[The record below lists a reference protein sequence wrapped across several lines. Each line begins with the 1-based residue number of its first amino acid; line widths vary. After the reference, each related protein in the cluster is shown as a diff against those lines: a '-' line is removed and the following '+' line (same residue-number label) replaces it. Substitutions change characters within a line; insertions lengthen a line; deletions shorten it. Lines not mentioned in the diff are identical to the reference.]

1 MHRDR
6 TRARRH
12 GGSVALFLLLGVFVA
27 GFDAHAARATTAAD
41 ICAGTPDPCI
51 VSTTINVEDMSILNF
66 GNRALRLGPSGRLQ
80 AGSGTM
86 TIIARMVTVDTGGI
100 ISARGSG
107 STRGGVINI
116 NADIMNIAGSL
127 DVSGAPPGEISVALD
142 QNATITGLLDAHAL
156 ARSDSG
162 GLITVA
168 AATIAFSG
176 NIDGRSG
183 TEDALGGD
191 VELLATGNLNVAGTI
206 NVIGVDGGTITL
218 EAGVGPGSGNVTLTS
233 TSSLLADAI
242 NGPGGFGGGVDVT
255 ATGNGLATGLINANG
270 SISVMGSTAGE
281 EIGGGSGGCIAIN
294 ATGNVVLDN
303 RNATLSVEGG
313 GPDGDG
319 GELEIVSDEAAV
331 VVGSQLDV
339 STPGI
344 DGGGGAVAIDS
355 VGPIVILVSIAGFG
369 GDGGEVAV
377 VSTGAGVSVEAG
389 VTLDVSGRGI
399 GSGGAICLESATQP
413 SAAPAAVVVS
423 GTLNADGGGTAGE
436 GGAIE
441 VIGRD
446 SARVVGIASADG
458 GLGGGVGGGVVV
470 TAVAGPAFV
479 EGTLRARGR
488 TGAGGS
494 ITVEGARI
502 EVPGTIDVTGNGAGN
517 NNTDIGLE
525 STGPIVVTGT
535 LNASSTPG
543 TGGVVEIMSAG
554 NVTIGGLLTA
564 DGGAQPG
571 GMVRVL
577 GCGVLLCGFNAQPE
591 LCLGRT
597 GTVRTL
603 GPNGSNRITAR
614 DEAAIFGTMTAAN
627 QTGRNEVVVRPPTNQ
642 NATVLGTTTP
652 AAALIGDPLLTRCP
666 VCGNGIIEPPETCD
680 DENTEDGDGCSA
692 NCRREG
698 EVVPGDVNG
707 DTLVNADD
715 LAALTAEIFD
725 GDGDAVANSGAPGAD
740 VNGDGRI
747 SAADFVELV
756 VILAES

>member
-12 GGSVALFLLLGVFVA
+12 GGSVALSLLLGVFVA
-27 GFDAHAARATTAAD
+27 GFAAQAARATTAAD

-116 NADIMNIAGSL
+116 NADSMNIAGSL
-127 DVSGAPPGEISVALD
+127 DVSGSPPGEIDVALD

-156 ARSDSG
+156 ARNESG

-183 TEDALGGD
+183 TEDALGAD

-233 TSSLLADAI
+233 TSVLLADAI
-242 NGPGGFGGGVDVT
+242 NGPGGFGGGVDIT
-255 ATGNGLATGLINANG
+255 ATGNGIATGLINANG
-270 SISVMGSTAGE
+270 SISVTGSTAGE

-303 RNATLSVEGG
+303 RNATLSVRGG

-319 GELEIVSDEAAV
+319 GELELVSDEAAV
-331 VVGSQLDV
+331 IVGSQLDV

-344 DGGGGAVAIDS
+344 DGGGGAVAVDS
-355 VGPIVILVSIAGFG
+355 IGPIVVLVSIAGFG
-369 GDGGEVAV
+369 GDGGEVAL
-377 VSTGAGVSVEAG
+377 VSTGAGVAVEAG

-399 GSGGAICLESATQP
+399 GSGGSICLESATLP
-413 SAAPAAVVVS
+413 GATPAAAVVS

-446 SARVVGIASADG
+446 STRVAGVASADG
-458 GLGGGVGGGVVV
+458 GLGGGIGGGVVV
-470 TAVAGPAFV
+470 TAVAGPALV

-488 TGAGGS
+488 AGAGGS

-502 EVPGTIDVTGNGAGN
+502 EVPGTIDVSGSGAGN

-525 STGPIVVTGT
+525 STGPIIVSGT

-543 TGGVVEIMSAG
+543 AGGLVEVMSAG
-554 NVTIGGLLTA
+554 DVTIGGLLTA

-571 GMVRVL
+571 GRVSVL
-577 GCGVLLCGFNAQPE
+577 GCSVVLCGFNAE
-591 LCLGRT
+591 GCLGST

-627 QTGRNEVVVRPPTNQ
+627 QTGRNEVVVRPPTSQ

-652 AAALIGDPLLTRCP
+652 AAALIGDSQLTRCP

-715 LAALTAEIFD
+715 LRALAAEIFD

-756 VILAES
+756 TILAES